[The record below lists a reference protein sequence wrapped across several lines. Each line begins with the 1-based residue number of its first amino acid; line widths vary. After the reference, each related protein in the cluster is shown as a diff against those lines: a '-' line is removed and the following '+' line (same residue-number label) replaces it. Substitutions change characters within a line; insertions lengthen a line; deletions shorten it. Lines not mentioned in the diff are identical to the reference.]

1 MIPMIYK
8 LLYLTLQKLFSVPYY
23 IADLLSPTFYL
34 RSYRLKVI
42 DFKKSTS
49 PHLAIFV
56 IYQKNGLTFSIRNMV
71 EALIAN
77 HVKVVMV
84 VNGEVASEIKDYLA
98 SNCHRIIYRKNTG
111 RDFGA
116 YQDALSTESP
126 DRFQKVFLIND
137 SVFYFKKNL
146 KELIG
151 DTLKSQHDWVALY
164 DNYNVGYHA
173 QSFFLCFGH
182 ELLRS
187 KAFKTF
193 WRKYRPF
200 NLRHHVINAGE
211 LELSRL
217 LIDAG
222 YHCHVMADGSALRER
237 LQSLGASE
245 LAHLKNFLTVA
256 FLRRHPEIMGKEGK
270 SFIQHLVFACETYP
284 PSMHGTYPMFGL
296 LKGVAVFKRDL
307 VAREMTSASEFLQL
321 VQAME
326 LDPSEIKDAV
336 AEFSLHAIS
345 RPRTLPDKIKFL
357 FHLT

>member
-1 MIPMIYK
+1 M
-8 LLYLTLQKLFSVPYY
+8 TLSFIL
-23 IADLLSPTFYL
+23 
-34 RSYRLKVI
+34 
-42 DFKKSTS
+42 
-49 PHLAIFV
+49 
-56 IYQKNGLTFSIRNMV
+56 
-71 EALIAN
+71 
-77 HVKVVMV
+77 
-84 VNGEVASEIKDYLA
+84 
-98 SNCHRIIYRKNTG
+98 
-111 RDFGA
+111 
-116 YQDALSTESP
+116 
-126 DRFQKVFLIND
+126 
-137 SVFYFKKNL
+137 KKNL

-245 LAHLKNFLTVA
+245 LAHLKNF
-256 FLRRHPEIMGKEGK
+256 
-270 SFIQHLVFACETYP
+270 
-284 PSMHGTYPMFGL
+284 
-296 LKGVAVFKRDL
+296 
-307 VAREMTSASEFLQL
+307 
-321 VQAME
+321 
-326 LDPSEIKDAV
+326 
-336 AEFSLHAIS
+336 
-345 RPRTLPDKIKFL
+345 
-357 FHLT
+357 